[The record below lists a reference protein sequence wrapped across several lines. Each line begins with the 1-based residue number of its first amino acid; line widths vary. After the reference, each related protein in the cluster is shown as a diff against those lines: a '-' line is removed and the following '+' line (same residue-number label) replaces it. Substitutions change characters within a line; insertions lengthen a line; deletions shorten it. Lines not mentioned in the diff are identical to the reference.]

1 MGALQAFAH
10 SDTRMSGFYADNMG
24 RINKAAVA
32 EFLDIDTTLEVVRLA
47 CVVGNP
53 GRDKLPE
60 SVMEGEKSALRESL

>member
-24 RINKAAVA
+24 RINKTAVA
-32 EFLDIDTTLEVVRLA
+32 ECLDIDTTLEVVRLA

-53 GRDKLPE
+53 SRDNLPE
-60 SVMEGEKSALRESL
+60 SVMEGEKPALREPL